1 MKQFRRQD
9 VCEQARLDSPSF
21 FVSAL
26 VSQLFASC
34 LLSCFSPVFICSLY
48 FSISLPTFHS
58 SSLYCWS
65 GTAVYVCVCTSIY
78 GWRVLLTMSSI
89 TGARF
94 PSHHRNLNKLLP
106 LARAYTHT
114 HTCEFLAGCFGGTR
128 QSILSPTTPLCF
140 IVSYWLGVL
149 HAFPFLCSSEK
160 PLLLL
165 LLPLLP
171 SVLTLTGRRPAG
183 FECDSAGKSVSC
195 HHSFYW
201 RLPRQQN
208 TKLIIAFTLNGFWP

>member
-1 MKQFRRQD
+1 M
-9 VCEQARLDSPSF
+9 CEQACLDSPSF
-21 FVSAL
+21 FVSSL

-34 LLSCFSPVFICSLY
+34 LLSCFSSVCICSLY

-58 SSLYCWS
+58 SYLSCRS
-65 GTAVYVCVCTSIY
+65 GTAVYV
-78 GWRVLLTMSSI
+78 WRVLLTMSSI
-89 TGARF
+89 TRARF

-106 LARAYTHT
+106 LARAHTHT

-128 QSILSPTTPLCF
+128 QSILSPSTPLCF
-140 IVSYWLGVL
+140 IVSYPRGV
-149 HAFPFLCSSEK
+149 ACI
-160 PLLLL
+160 
-165 LLPLLP
+165 
-171 SVLTLTGRRPAG
+171 SVPVFQWKNPHPPPTSFCVNPDRKEVPAG

-195 HHSFYW
+195 HHNFYW